1 MMTKKYN
8 KLRAVVLVFTFLWTS
23 FSPLF
28 GEDGKWVIAA
38 QKFIY
43 ARGQTKNA
51 VTSNIEET
59 IPINILEKIS
69 RSLERNIMPNER
81 FERENYKLRTERQSL
96 YLQLSSEYKK
106 RDSLVLNNYSDM
118 RMKSELKAEEKK
130 IKQIQEKLEKN
141 IAEQKEKY
149 EKAEAQM
156 HLAAGEVDDDDN
168 VELNEAELV
177 KNLIKN
183 IFEQSEDLITEEN
196 IALYKDSVESL
207 FKTTVKVKETDY
219 TEPLFE
225 KEVVSSGINGLITG
239 QITSYGD
246 FISVAVD
253 LYNYPGA
260 KKIGSVMEVG
270 EIKELDLITSEI
282 SRQILPMIVNTLPV
296 KFVFSIEPEEAKEK
310 LSIYVDDVLQKM
322 ENDTV
327 SLDSGSHRI
336 QFVSEGYKSAGVTYF
351 FEGNKKYNIEVK
363 FEKPVIGHIQ
373 LQLKNELPGNIYAN
387 AEPALKFDDR
397 NSQISINGNTILGEF
412 ITEDNETAFFYIP
425 KKQTFDGS
433 AVTLNPK
440 PRDRTEYVNT
450 RRKWMYG
457 AYTVFMI
464 SLIPTFYTFGNF
476 QINRDLYSKHQ
487 IDFETAKR
495 WQTASNISS
504 TISIC
509 CGVFWGIELIRYLVA
524 ANSVLP
530 QNVKPGIVSEQ
541 VPVGIPPVETQQEE
555 AVEIENENQ
564 QKKNLK

>member
-1 MMTKKYN
+1 MAREMMTKKYK

-118 RMKSELKAEEKK
+118 RMKSEIKDEKKK

-476 QINRDLYSKHQ
+476 QINKDLYSKHQ

-564 QKKNLK
+564 Q

>member
-1 MMTKKYN
+1 MMTKKYK
-8 KLRAVVLVFTFLWTS
+8 KLRAVVLVFTFLWAS

-363 FEKPVIGHIQ
+363 FERPVIGHIQ

-476 QINRDLYSKHQ
+476 QINKDLYSKQQ

-564 QKKNLK
+564 Q

>member
-1 MMTKKYN
+1 MTKKYK
-8 KLRAVVLVFTFLWTS
+8 KLRAVVLVFTFLWAS

-28 GEDGKWVIAA
+28 GEDEKWVIAA

-363 FEKPVIGHIQ
+363 FERPVIGHIQ
-373 LQLKNELPGNIYAN
+373 LQLKNELSGNIYAN

-440 PRDRTEYVNT
+440 PRDRMEYVNT

-476 QINRDLYSKHQ
+476 QINKDLYSKQQ

-541 VPVGIPPVETQQEE
+541 VPVGIPPVEIQQEE

-564 QKKNLK
+564 Q

>member
-1 MMTKKYN
+1 MTKKYK

-118 RMKSELKAEEKK
+118 RMKSELKAAEKK

-363 FEKPVIGHIQ
+363 FERPVIGHIQ
-373 LQLKNELPGNIYAN
+373 LQLKNELTGNIYAN

-476 QINRDLYSKHQ
+476 QINKDLYSKHQ

-564 QKKNLK
+564 Q

>member
-1 MMTKKYN
+1 MAREMMTKKYK
-8 KLRAVVLVFTFLWTS
+8 KLRAVVLVFTFLWVS

-118 RMKSELKAEEKK
+118 RMKSELKAAEKK

-363 FEKPVIGHIQ
+363 FERPVIGHIQ
-373 LQLKNELPGNIYAN
+373 LQLKNELTGNIYAN

-476 QINRDLYSKHQ
+476 QINKDLYSKHQ

-564 QKKNLK
+564 Q

>member
-1 MMTKKYN
+1 
-8 KLRAVVLVFTFLWTS
+8 
-23 FSPLF
+23 
-28 GEDGKWVIAA
+28 
-38 QKFIY
+38 
-43 ARGQTKNA
+43 
-51 VTSNIEET
+51 
-59 IPINILEKIS
+59 
-69 RSLERNIMPNER
+69 
-81 FERENYKLRTERQSL
+81 
-96 YLQLSSEYKK
+96 
-106 RDSLVLNNYSDM
+106 
-118 RMKSELKAEEKK
+118 
-130 IKQIQEKLEKN
+130 
-141 IAEQKEKY
+141 
-149 EKAEAQM
+149 
-156 HLAAGEVDDDDN
+156 
-168 VELNEAELV
+168 
-177 KNLIKN
+177 
-183 IFEQSEDLITEEN
+183 
-196 IALYKDSVESL
+196 
-207 FKTTVKVKETDY
+207 
-219 TEPLFE
+219 
-225 KEVVSSGINGLITG
+225 
-239 QITSYGD
+239 
-246 FISVAVD
+246 
-253 LYNYPGA
+253 
-260 KKIGSVMEVG
+260 
-270 EIKELDLITSEI
+270 
-282 SRQILPMIVNTLPV
+282 MIVNTLPV

-440 PRDRTEYVNT
+440 QRDRTEYVNT

-476 QINRDLYSKHQ
+476 QINKDLYSKHQ

-564 QKKNLK
+564 Q

>member
-1 MMTKKYN
+1 MAREMMTKKYK

-118 RMKSELKAEEKK
+118 RMKSELKAAEKK

-363 FEKPVIGHIQ
+363 FERPVIGHIQ
-373 LQLKNELPGNIYAN
+373 LQLKNELTGNIYAN

-476 QINRDLYSKHQ
+476 QINKDLYSKHQ

-564 QKKNLK
+564 Q

>member
-1 MMTKKYN
+1 MTKKYK
-8 KLRAVVLVFTFLWTS
+8 KLRAVVLVFTFLWAS

-28 GEDGKWVIAA
+28 SEDEKWVIAA

-141 IAEQKEKY
+141 IAEQKVKY

-363 FEKPVIGHIQ
+363 FERPVIGHIQ

-476 QINRDLYSKHQ
+476 QINKDLYSKHQ

-564 QKKNLK
+564 Q

>member
-1 MMTKKYN
+1 MTKKYK

-476 QINRDLYSKHQ
+476 QINKDLYSKHQ

-564 QKKNLK
+564 Q

>member
-1 MMTKKYN
+1 MTKKYN

-363 FEKPVIGHIQ
+363 FERPVIGHIQ

-555 AVEIENENQ
+555 AVENENENQ
-564 QKKNLK
+564 Q

>member
-1 MMTKKYN
+1 MTKKYK

-23 FSPLF
+23 FLPLF

-363 FEKPVIGHIQ
+363 FERPVIGHIQ

-476 QINRDLYSKHQ
+476 QINKDLYSKHQ

-541 VPVGIPPVETQQEE
+541 VTVGIPPVETQQEE

-564 QKKNLK
+564 Q

>member
-1 MMTKKYN
+1 MTKKYK
-8 KLRAVVLVFTFLWTS
+8 KLRAVVLVFTFLWAS

-28 GEDGKWVIAA
+28 GEDEKWVIAA

-363 FEKPVIGHIQ
+363 FERPVIGHIQ
-373 LQLKNELPGNIYAN
+373 LQLKNELSGNIYAN

-440 PRDRTEYVNT
+440 PRDRMEYVNT

-476 QINRDLYSKHQ
+476 QINKDLYSKQQ

-541 VPVGIPPVETQQEE
+541 VPVEIPPVETQQEE

-564 QKKNLK
+564 Q

>member
-1 MMTKKYN
+1 MAREMMTKKYN
-8 KLRAVVLVFTFLWTS
+8 KLRAVVLVFTFLWAS

-28 GEDGKWVIAA
+28 GEDEKWVIAA

-168 VELNEAELV
+168 VELDEAELV

-363 FEKPVIGHIQ
+363 FERPVIGHIQ
-373 LQLKNELPGNIYAN
+373 LQLKNELSGNIYAN

-433 AVTLNPK
+433 AVSLNPK
-440 PRDRTEYVNT
+440 PRDRMEYVNT

-476 QINRDLYSKHQ
+476 QINKDLYSKQQ

-530 QNVKPGIVSEQ
+530 QNVKPGIVSDQ

-564 QKKNLK
+564 Q

>member
-1 MMTKKYN
+1 MMTKKYK
-8 KLRAVVLVFTFLWTS
+8 KLRAVVLVFTFLWGS

-363 FEKPVIGHIQ
+363 FERPVIGHIQ

-476 QINRDLYSKHQ
+476 QINKDLYSKHQ

-564 QKKNLK
+564 Q

>member
-1 MMTKKYN
+1 MTKKYK
-8 KLRAVVLVFTFLWTS
+8 KLRAVVLVFTFLWVS

-118 RMKSELKAEEKK
+118 RMKSELKAAEKK

-363 FEKPVIGHIQ
+363 FERPVIGHIQ
-373 LQLKNELPGNIYAN
+373 LQLKNELTGNIYAN

-476 QINRDLYSKHQ
+476 QINKDLYSKHQ

-564 QKKNLK
+564 Q

>member
-1 MMTKKYN
+1 MAREMMTKKYK

-363 FEKPVIGHIQ
+363 FERPVIDHIQ

-476 QINRDLYSKHQ
+476 QINKDLYSKHQ

-564 QKKNLK
+564 Q

>member
-1 MMTKKYN
+1 MTKKYK
-8 KLRAVVLVFTFLWTS
+8 KLRAVVLVFTFLWGS

-59 IPINILEKIS
+59 IPINILEKVS

-141 IAEQKEKY
+141 IAEQKEKN

-363 FEKPVIGHIQ
+363 FERPVIGHIQ

-476 QINRDLYSKHQ
+476 QINKDLYSKHQ

-564 QKKNLK
+564 Q

>member
-1 MMTKKYN
+1 MTKKYK
-8 KLRAVVLVFTFLWTS
+8 KLRAVVLVFTFLWAS

-118 RMKSELKAEEKK
+118 RMKSELKAAEKK

-296 KFVFSIEPEEAKEK
+296 KFVFSIEPEAAKEK

-363 FEKPVIGHIQ
+363 FERPVIGHIQ

-564 QKKNLK
+564 Q

>member
-1 MMTKKYN
+1 MAREMMTKKYK

-363 FEKPVIGHIQ
+363 FERPVIGHIQ

-397 NSQISINGNTILGEF
+397 NSQISINENTILGEF

-476 QINRDLYSKHQ
+476 QINKDLYSKHQ

-564 QKKNLK
+564 Q

>member
-1 MMTKKYN
+1 MTKKYN
-8 KLRAVVLVFTFLWTS
+8 KLRAVVLVFTFLWAS

-28 GEDGKWVIAA
+28 GEDEKWVIAA

-81 FERENYKLRTERQSL
+81 FERENYKLRTERQFL

-118 RMKSELKAEEKK
+118 RMKSELKAAEKK

-363 FEKPVIGHIQ
+363 FERPVIGHIQ

-476 QINRDLYSKHQ
+476 QINKDLYSKQQ

-564 QKKNLK
+564 Q

>member
-1 MMTKKYN
+1 MMTKKYK

-296 KFVFSIEPEEAKEK
+296 KFVFSIEPEAAKEK

-363 FEKPVIGHIQ
+363 FERPVIGHIQ

-476 QINRDLYSKHQ
+476 QINKDLYSKHQ

-564 QKKNLK
+564 Q

>member
-1 MMTKKYN
+1 MTKKYK

-118 RMKSELKAEEKK
+118 RMKSELKAAEKK

-296 KFVFSIEPEEAKEK
+296 KFVFSIEPEAAKEK

-363 FEKPVIGHIQ
+363 FERPVIGHIQ

-564 QKKNLK
+564 Q

>member
-1 MMTKKYN
+1 MAREMMTKKYK
-8 KLRAVVLVFTFLWTS
+8 KLRAVVLVFTFLWAS

-149 EKAEAQM
+149 EKAEVQM

-363 FEKPVIGHIQ
+363 FERPVIGHIQ

-476 QINRDLYSKHQ
+476 QINKDLYSKQQ

-564 QKKNLK
+564 Q

>member
-1 MMTKKYN
+1 MAREMMTKKYK
-8 KLRAVVLVFTFLWTS
+8 KLRAVVLVFTFLWAS

-28 GEDGKWVIAA
+28 GEDEKWVIAA

-363 FEKPVIGHIQ
+363 FERPVIGHIQ
-373 LQLKNELPGNIYAN
+373 LQLKNELSGNIYAN

-440 PRDRTEYVNT
+440 PRDRMEYVNT

-476 QINRDLYSKHQ
+476 QINKDLYSKQQ

-530 QNVKPGIVSEQ
+530 QNVKPGIVSDQ

-564 QKKNLK
+564 Q

>member
-1 MMTKKYN
+1 MTKKYK

-23 FSPLF
+23 FLPLF

-363 FEKPVIGHIQ
+363 FERPVIGHIQ

-476 QINRDLYSKHQ
+476 QINKDLYSKHQ

-541 VPVGIPPVETQQEE
+541 VPVGIPPIETQQEE

-564 QKKNLK
+564 Q

>member
-1 MMTKKYN
+1 MMTKKYK
-8 KLRAVVLVFTFLWTS
+8 KLRAVVLVFIFLWAS

-476 QINRDLYSKHQ
+476 QINKDLYSKHQ

-564 QKKNLK
+564 Q

>member
-1 MMTKKYN
+1 MMTKKYK
-8 KLRAVVLVFTFLWTS
+8 KLRAVVLVFTFLWAS

-28 GEDGKWVIAA
+28 GEDEKWVIAA

-363 FEKPVIGHIQ
+363 FERPVIGHIQ
-373 LQLKNELPGNIYAN
+373 LQLKNELSGNIYAN

-433 AVTLNPK
+433 AVSLNPK
-440 PRDRTEYVNT
+440 PRDRMEYVNT

-476 QINRDLYSKHQ
+476 QINKDLYSKQQ

-541 VPVGIPPVETQQEE
+541 VPVGIPPVEIQQEE

-564 QKKNLK
+564 Q

>member
-1 MMTKKYN
+1 MTKKYK
-8 KLRAVVLVFTFLWTS
+8 KLRAVVLVFTFLWAS

-28 GEDGKWVIAA
+28 SEDEKWVIAA

-363 FEKPVIGHIQ
+363 FERPVIGHIQ

-476 QINRDLYSKHQ
+476 QINKDLYSKQQ

-564 QKKNLK
+564 Q

>member
-1 MMTKKYN
+1 MAREMMTKKYN
-8 KLRAVVLVFTFLWTS
+8 KLRAVVLVFTFLWGS

-219 TEPLFE
+219 TESLFE

-363 FEKPVIGHIQ
+363 FERPVIGHIQ

-476 QINRDLYSKHQ
+476 QINKDLYSKHQ

-564 QKKNLK
+564 Q

>member
-1 MMTKKYN
+1 MAREMMTKKYK

-23 FSPLF
+23 FLPLF

-363 FEKPVIGHIQ
+363 FERPVIGHIQ
-373 LQLKNELPGNIYAN
+373 LQLKNELHGNIYAN

-476 QINRDLYSKHQ
+476 QINKDLYSKHQ

-541 VPVGIPPVETQQEE
+541 VPVGIPPIETQQEE

-564 QKKNLK
+564 Q

>member
-1 MMTKKYN
+1 MTKKYK
-8 KLRAVVLVFTFLWTS
+8 KLRAVVLVFTFLWGS

-363 FEKPVIGHIQ
+363 FERPVIGHIQ

-476 QINRDLYSKHQ
+476 QINKDLYSKQQ

-564 QKKNLK
+564 Q

>member
-1 MMTKKYN
+1 MAREMMTKKYK

-23 FSPLF
+23 FLPLF

-363 FEKPVIGHIQ
+363 FERPVIGHIQ

-476 QINRDLYSKHQ
+476 QINKDLYSKHQ

-541 VPVGIPPVETQQEE
+541 VPVGIPPIETQQEE

-564 QKKNLK
+564 Q

>member
-1 MMTKKYN
+1 MAREMMTKKYK
-8 KLRAVVLVFTFLWTS
+8 KLRAVVLVFTFLWAS

-363 FEKPVIGHIQ
+363 FERPVIGHIQ

-476 QINRDLYSKHQ
+476 QINKDLYSKQQ

-564 QKKNLK
+564 Q

>member
-1 MMTKKYN
+1 MAREMMTKKYK

-363 FEKPVIGHIQ
+363 FERPVIGHIQ

-476 QINRDLYSKHQ
+476 QINKDLYSKHQ

-541 VPVGIPPVETQQEE
+541 VPVGIPPIETQQEE

-564 QKKNLK
+564 Q

>member
-1 MMTKKYN
+1 MAREMMTKKYK
-8 KLRAVVLVFTFLWTS
+8 KLRAVVLVFTFLWAS

-28 GEDGKWVIAA
+28 SEDEKWVIAA

-141 IAEQKEKY
+141 IAEQKVKY

-363 FEKPVIGHIQ
+363 FERPVIGHIQ

-476 QINRDLYSKHQ
+476 QINKDLYSKHQ

-564 QKKNLK
+564 Q

>member
-1 MMTKKYN
+1 MTKKYK

-23 FSPLF
+23 FLPLF

-363 FEKPVIGHIQ
+363 FERPVIGHIQ

-476 QINRDLYSKHQ
+476 QINKDLYSKHQ

-564 QKKNLK
+564 Q

>member
-1 MMTKKYN
+1 MMTKKYK

-363 FEKPVIGHIQ
+363 FAKPVIGHIQ

-476 QINRDLYSKHQ
+476 QINKDLYSKHQ

-564 QKKNLK
+564 Q

>member
-1 MMTKKYN
+1 MTKKYK
-8 KLRAVVLVFTFLWTS
+8 KLRAVVLVFTFLWAS

-363 FEKPVIGHIQ
+363 FERPVIGHIQ

-476 QINRDLYSKHQ
+476 QINKDLYSKHQ

-564 QKKNLK
+564 Q

>member
-1 MMTKKYN
+1 MMTKKYK

-118 RMKSELKAEEKK
+118 RMKSELKAAEKK

-296 KFVFSIEPEEAKEK
+296 KFVFSIEPEAAKEK

-363 FEKPVIGHIQ
+363 FERPVIGHIQ

-476 QINRDLYSKHQ
+476 QINKDLYSKHQ

-564 QKKNLK
+564 Q

>member
-1 MMTKKYN
+1 MTKKYK

-207 FKTTVKVKETDY
+207 FKTTGKVKETDY
-219 TEPLFE
+219 TESLFE

-476 QINRDLYSKHQ
+476 QINKDLYSKHQ

-564 QKKNLK
+564 Q